1 MTFEIENVY
10 PEVVLPDYET
20 VIKNVIEAALDY
32 EKCPYEVQVYVLL
45 TDNEEIHQ
53 INRAVSYTHLD
64 VYKRQIY
71 NRSSWCCR
79 NCICT

>member
-32 EKCPYEVQVYVLL
+32 ENVRMKCRYMYF
-45 TDNEEIHQ
+45 
-53 INRAVSYTHLD
+53 
-64 VYKRQIY
+64 
-71 NRSSWCCR
+71 
-79 NCICT
+79 

>member
-32 EKCPYEVQVYVLL
+32 ENVRMKHRYMC
-45 TDNEEIHQ
+45 
-53 INRAVSYTHLD
+53 S
-64 VYKRQIY
+64 
-71 NRSSWCCR
+71 
-79 NCICT
+79 

>member
-32 EKCPYEVQVYVLL
+32 EKCPYEAQVYVLL
-45 TDNEEIHQ
+45 RSEEHTSELQ
-53 INRAVSYTHLD
+53 SP
-64 VYKRQIY
+64 Q
-71 NRSSWCCR
+71 
-79 NCICT
+79 